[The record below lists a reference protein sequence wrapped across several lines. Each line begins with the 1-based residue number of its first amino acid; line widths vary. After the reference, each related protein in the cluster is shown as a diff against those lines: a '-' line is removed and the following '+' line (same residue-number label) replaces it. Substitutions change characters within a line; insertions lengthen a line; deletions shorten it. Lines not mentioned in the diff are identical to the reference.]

1 MSLTASVVRRVLPN
15 GLTLLVERDDSA
27 PVIAAVAH
35 VKAGYFDEPDDWV
48 GISHVLEHMYFK
60 GTPRWPAGHLARETQ
75 RLGGYLNAGTIYDK
89 TVYYTVLPAAE
100 GGGGQTLARAVA
112 LQADALMN
120 AALDADELARELEVI
135 IQEAN
140 RKLDTPS
147 AVAGETLYELLFA
160 QHRIRRWRIGTEE
173 GLRALTAD
181 DLRSYHR
188 TRYTPERT
196 IVALVGALDVE
207 RALDVASEAYADWTT
222 DAPHEDP
229 APEETNPPPP
239 AIRILRGDV
248 VRPRAVFGWR
258 SVHELHPSATA
269 LDFAAAILGS
279 GRGSWLT
286 REVRTPGFASSA
298 RAFHHTTSE
307 VGVFEVSLEGD
318 ASTIDEAVHRGIA
331 LVAELAAAGPSAEDM
346 NRARA
351 LATVRWSRRVESMDG
366 RASLWASAEALG
378 AYTLADEFYRRM
390 LDVTSDEVRQAAQE
404 FLSAGEPAAVM
415 YGGPEF
421 ETSFEQ
427 RDWPPREGGEGGVRE
442 PIAMSG
448 ITLPPISGTAPPPP
462 PPPPPQRA
470 QHTATSVGNVDHV
483 VLGGADLLVRSKP
496 GSGLVFI
503 GTYVLGLR
511 AGETSETAGL
521 SALLARTA
529 VRGAGGLD
537 AEQLA
542 LAAERLG
549 GSIGT
554 SASADAVGW
563 GMTVRPEAAR
573 EAARLLFSVATEPGL
588 ASEGL
593 AVERS
598 LQASDAARRRD
609 DMFGYPIQQVLA
621 LALPDSTYGLPAL
634 GTPAT
639 VPTLSDERVRE
650 WADVL
655 RAGRM
660 TVVAVGDLP
669 NEELID
675 AVSIF
680 DAWRSAQ
687 STSAVIPVGTWHA
700 GRDQEP
706 RDKAQSAIAMAFPS
720 ASYQSPDR
728 FPLIVAGS
736 LLSGLAGSLFRE
748 LRDARSLAYTVA
760 ALPWLRRR
768 TGAMLTYIATS
779 PSREAE
785 AREAMLDK
793 LADTGVDDIADE
805 EIERARNYAAGA
817 LQLRLQSTEA
827 LAGEI
832 LDAWIHGDLESLP
845 GLADRLRAVTAD
857 DVRRV
862 AAQVFR
868 ADGRAEFV
876 VVGREK

>member
-27 PVIAAVAH
+27 PVIASVAH

-60 GTPRWPAGHLARETQ
+60 RTSRRPAGHLARETQ
-75 RLGGYLNAGTIYDK
+75 RLGGYLNAGTSYDK
-89 TVYYTVLPAAE
+89 TVYYAVLPAAE
-100 GGGGQTLARAVA
+100 GTLQQAVD

-147 AVAGETLYELLFA
+147 AVVGETLYELLFA

-173 GLRALTAD
+173 GLRSLTAD
-181 DLRSYHR
+181 DLRSYYR

-196 IVALVGALDVE
+196 IVALVGALEVE
-207 RALDVASEAYADWTT
+207 RALDVASQTYAGWTA
-222 DAPHEDP
+222 DAAHDDP
-229 APEETNPPPP
+229 APRETNPPPP
-239 AIRILRGDV
+239 AIRVLRGDV

-269 LDFAAAILGS
+269 LDFAASVLGS

-286 REVRTPGFASSA
+286 REVRTPGLASSA
-298 RAFHHTTSE
+298 HAFHHTTSE

-318 ASTIDEAVHRGIA
+318 ATTIDEAVHRSIA
-331 LVAELAAAGPSAEDM
+331 LVAELAASGPSVEDM
-346 NRARA
+346 DRARA

-378 AYTLADEFYRRM
+378 EYTLANEFYRRM
-390 LDVTSDEVRQAAQE
+390 LDVTSDEVQQAAQE
-404 FLSAGEPAAVM
+404 FLSPSEPAAVM

-427 RDWPPREGGEGGVRE
+427 HDWPPSVRE

-448 ITLPPISGTAPPPP
+448 ITPPPISGPA
-462 PPPPPQRA
+462 PQRA
-470 QHTATSVGNVDHV
+470 QHTATSVGNVAHV
-483 VLGGADLLVRSKP
+483 ALGGADLLVRSKP
-496 GSGLVFI
+496 GSGLVFM
-503 GTYVLGLR
+503 GAYVLGLR

-529 VRGAGGLD
+529 LRGAGGLD

-542 LAAERLG
+542 FAAERLG
-549 GSIGT
+549 GSIGA

-563 GMTVRPEAAR
+563 GMAVRPEAAR
-573 EAARLLFSVATEPGL
+573 DAARLLFSVASEPGL
-588 ASEGL
+588 DSEGL

-609 DMFGYPIQQVLA
+609 DMFGYPIQQALA

-650 WADVL
+650 WAEVL

-669 NEELID
+669 HEELID
-675 AVSIF
+675 AVAIF
-680 DAWRSAQ
+680 DAWRSTQ
-687 STSAVIPVGTWHA
+687 STAVAIPVGTWHA
-700 GRDQEP
+700 GRDREP
-706 RDKAQSAIAMAFPS
+706 REKAQSAIAMAFPS

-760 ALPWLRRR
+760 ALPWLKRG

-785 AREAMLDK
+785 GREAMLDQ

-817 LQLRLQSTEA
+817 LQLRLQSSEA

-868 ADGRAEFV
+868 AGERAEFV
-876 VVGREK
+876 VEGSGK

>member
-1 MSLTASVVRRVLPN
+1 MSLTANVVRRVLPN

-27 PVIAAVAH
+27 PVVASVAH

-60 GTPRWPAGHLARETQ
+60 GTPRRPAGRLASETQ

-100 GGGGQTLARAVA
+100 GTLEQAID
-112 LQADALMN
+112 LQADALMH
-120 AALDADELARELEVI
+120 AALDADELARELKVI

-147 AVAGETLYELLFA
+147 AVAGETLYELLYA
-160 QHRIRRWRIGTEE
+160 QHRMRRWRIGTEE
-173 GLRALTAD
+173 GLRSLTAD
-181 DLRSYHR
+181 DLRSYYR

-196 IVALVGALDVE
+196 IVAVVGALDVE
-207 RALDVASEAYADWTT
+207 RALDVASETYAGWTT
-222 DAPHEDP
+222 DPPHDDP
-229 APEETNPPPP
+229 SPRETNPPPP
-239 AIRILRGDV
+239 SIRVLRGDIA
-248 VRPRAVFGWR
+248 RPRAVFGWR
-258 SVHELHPSATA
+258 SVDELHPSATA
-269 LDFAAAILGS
+269 LDFASAILGS
-279 GRGSWLT
+279 GRGSWLS
-286 REVRTPGFASSA
+286 REVRTRGLASSA

-307 VGVFEVSLEGD
+307 VGVFEVGLEGD
-318 ASTIDEAVHRGIA
+318 ASTIDEAVHRSLA
-331 LVAELAAAGPSAEDM
+331 LVAQLTASGPSDEDVD
-346 NRARA
+346 RARA

-378 AYTLADEFYRRM
+378 DYALAEEFYRRM
-390 LDVTSDEVRQAAQE
+390 LDVTAGEVQQAARE
-404 FLSAGEPAAVM
+404 FLSASHPSAVM

-421 ETSFEQ
+421 ETGFEQ
-427 RDWPPREGGEGGVRE
+427 SAWPPEMGE
-442 PIAMSG
+442 PITMSG
-448 ITLPPISGTAPPPP
+448 ITPPSLSGPSVERLE
-462 PPPPPQRA
+462 RA
-470 QHTATSVGNVDHV
+470 ATTVGNVVHV
-483 VLGGADLLVRSKP
+483 ALDGADLLVRSKP
-496 GSGLVFI
+496 GSGLVFV
-503 GTYVLGLR
+503 GAYVLGLR
-511 AGETSETAGL
+511 AGETSETSGL
-521 SALLARTA
+521 SALFARAA

-537 AEQLA
+537 TEQLA

-549 GSIGT
+549 GSIGA

-563 GMTVRPEAAR
+563 GMAVRPEAVR
-573 EAARLLFSVATEPGL
+573 DAARLLFAVASEPSL
-588 ASEGL
+588 DSEGL

-609 DMFGYPIQQVLA
+609 DMFGYPIQQALA

-634 GTPAT
+634 GTPTT
-639 VPTLSDERVRE
+639 VPTLNDEMVHQ
-650 WADVL
+650 WAEVL

-669 NEELID
+669 TEELID
-675 AVSIF
+675 SVSVF
-680 DAWRSAQ
+680 DAWGSNQ
-687 STSAVIPVGTWHA
+687 STSTPIPIGAWRA
-700 GRDQEP
+700 GRDREK

-720 ASYQSPDR
+720 PSYQSRDR

-760 ALPWLRRR
+760 AMPWLKRSA
-768 TGAMLTYIATS
+768 GAMLTYIATS
-779 PSREAE
+779 PSREGE
-785 AREAMLDK
+785 AREAMLEE
-793 LADTGVDDIADE
+793 LAATGVDDIADE

-845 GLADRLRAVTAD
+845 GLADQLRAVTAD

-862 AAQVFR
+862 ASEVFR
-868 ADGRAEFV
+868 GDERAEFV
-876 VVGREK
+876 VEGGEK